1 MGGNNECFFNHNIV
15 EGGVGE
21 RRDEPLLGR
30 VEGRRDEPKA
40 DQKIVIRG
48 RVQSNR
54 LFNTVQSSFV
64 PHCSLPSSPY
74 CLVK

>member
-1 MGGNNECFFNHNIV
+1 MGGNNECFFGRNIV
-15 EGGVGE
+15 EGG
-21 RRDEPLLGR
+21 